1 MNNNSNIKISIIVPI
16 YNVEKYLKECIDSAL
31 NQTLKDIE
39 IILIDDGGKDNCP
52 QIIDEYA
59 QKDPRIVAIHK
70 QNGGYGQSCNV
81 GLEKARGEY
90 IAILEP
96 DDYIKP
102 EMYEDLYKIAR
113 ENDADIVKSE
123 FIKNYDLED
132 YKELKSQNW
141 SKLYNLPK
149 GPFKITEC
157 PYFLALHP
165 SIWTCIYKNE
175 FLKRHNIKF
184 IEAPG
189 AGWTD
194 NPFQVQTM
202 CLAQK
207 ICFTNKEYYYW
218 RVLDRT
224 DAQALKN
231 YTLPFVRSEEIHEWL
246 RKENIT
252 DSNILAAL
260 YERELSYI
268 SIVLSMEEI
277 SDIKDCK
284 QKIKQLCNNMDF
296 KTVFTSKY
304 VRFRN
309 KKIFI
314 FCKFFNKLIN
324 LYRYRKKLI
333 KIRFNRHEKSIIICG
348 KKIY

>member
-16 YNVEKYLKECIDSAL
+16 YNVEKYLKECVDSVL

-70 QNGGYGQSCNV
+70 ANGGYGHSCNV
-81 GLEKARGEY
+81 GLEKAQGEY

-96 DDYIKP
+96 DDYIEP
-102 EMYEDLYKIAR
+102 QMYEDLYNVAK
-113 ENDADIVKSE
+113 ENDADLVKSE
-123 FIKNYDLED
+123 FIKYYDIEND
-132 YKELKSQNW
+132 QRKKIQEWGKPFNIPS
-141 SKLYNLPK
+141 
-149 GPFKITEC
+149 GPFKISEY

-165 SIWTCIYKNE
+165 SIWTCIYKRE
-175 FLKRHNIKF
+175 FLKQHNIKF

-202 CLAQK
+202 CLANK
-207 ICFTNKEYYYW
+207 ICFVDKAYYYW
-218 RVLDRT
+218 RVLDKT

-252 DSNILAAL
+252 DSNILAAI

-268 SIVLSMEEI
+268 SIVLRMDEI

-284 QKIKQLCNNMDF
+284 QRIAKLCNSMNS
-296 KTVFTSKY
+296 KLVFTSKY